1 MLTFVGSGLTL
12 ALNLVTGILAARLLG
27 TEGRGE
33 LAAIS
38 SLALTLSW
46 AGALGFPEALTF
58 LQSKWPAESDR
69 IVGTAILGV
78 VPLGVGTVLIAEALL
93 PVAFAAQSARTLDHA
108 RLFLLVLPAYI
119 GLNCVWALLS
129 GHQRFGALTAS
140 RVTQPL
146 VFAITLGAMWAADA
160 FTVPG
165 VLMALAGS
173 YLLSFAAF
181 GGWLP
186 WSIGLGRP
194 SLSVARTGLNYG
206 LRMQGQTLGALGSA
220 RLDLTLL
227 PAFVAA
233 RELGFYAIAVSI
245 ASMVVVLF
253 GQLQLVVFPVVA
265 RSTDSRG
272 PALISSTLRLVLLAS
287 TVVAIVLGVLAPW
300 LVTLVYGNEF
310 APAVRPLWLLL
321 PGIVFW
327 TATSIVASGL
337 QAANKP
343 GRASTAQL
351 VGFSVTV
358 IGLLLTLPQFGILGA
373 AFTST
378 ASYTLTFWLALWL
391 LHRHTGFPV
400 RETFRLRQFG
410 SDARWLAGRL
420 RQVRQRSQRA
430 ANDDASSSDSAPDL
444 LK

>member
-1 MLTFVGSGLTL
+1 VPAAPVARGLARSLLLTFVGSGLTL
-12 ALNLVTGILAARLLG
+12 ALNLITGVLTARLLG

-58 LQSKWPAESDR
+58 LQSKWPAQSDR
-69 IVGTAILGV
+69 IVGTALLGI
-78 VPLGVGTVLIAEALL
+78 VPLGVGTVLIGEALL
-93 PVAFAAQSARTLDHA
+93 PLAFSAQSAPTLAHG

-129 GHQRFGALTAS
+129 GHQRFGVLTAS
-140 RVTQPL
+140 RVAQPL
-146 VFAITLGAMWAADA
+146 LFAGTLGAMWVGHVI
-160 FTVPG
+160 TVPG

-186 WSIGLGRP
+186 WSVGLGRP
-194 SLSVARTGLNYG
+194 SLSVAHTGLNYG
-206 LRMQGQTLGALGSA
+206 LRMQGQTLGALGNA

-233 RELGFYAIAVSI
+233 RQLGYYAIAVSV

-272 PALISSTLRLVLLAS
+272 PALLGSSLRLVLLAS
-287 TVVAIVLGVLAPW
+287 SVVAIVLAALAPW
-300 LVTLVYGNEF
+300 LVPLVYGSAF

-343 GRASTAQL
+343 GRASAAQL
-351 VGFSVTV
+351 VGFAVTV
-358 IGLLLTLPQFGILGA
+358 IGLLLTLPRFGILGA
-373 AFTST
+373 ALTSSV
-378 ASYTLTFWLALWL
+378 SYTLTFWIALWL

-400 RETFRLRQFG
+400 RETFRLRPLR
-410 SDARWLAGRL
+410 SDAQWLSGRL
-420 RQVRQRSQRA
+420 RQVRRR
-430 ANDDASSSDSAPDL
+430 
-444 LK
+444 